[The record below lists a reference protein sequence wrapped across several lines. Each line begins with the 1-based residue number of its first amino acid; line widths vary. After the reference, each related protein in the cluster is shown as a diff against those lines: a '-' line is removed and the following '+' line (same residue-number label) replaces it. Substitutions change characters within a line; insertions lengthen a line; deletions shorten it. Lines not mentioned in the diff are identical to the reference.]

1 MKKLN
6 NHRGETLVEVLA
18 AILVASL
25 SVALLFSCVMASSNL
40 DVKAKSVDEDYYQA
54 LSAADGQKNP
64 SSFEKITITRKLAP
78 GELLGADALGVD
90 ETLNNGQVIKTLNV
104 DIYGGE
110 GLYSYR
116 RTGS

>member
-1 MKKLN
+1 MKKLRDD
-6 NHRGETLVEVLA
+6 RGETLVEVLA

-25 SVALLFSCVMASSNL
+25 SVALLFSCVMASSDL

-54 LSAADGQKNP
+54 LSAADGQEGA
-64 SSFEKITITRKLAP
+64 SSS
-78 GELLGADALGVD
+78 
-90 ETLNNGQVIKTLNV
+90 GQVTISSKDKENV
-104 DIYGGE
+104 SKDMTIDIYGGE

>member
-1 MKKLN
+1 MKKLRDD
-6 NHRGETLVEVLA
+6 RGETLVEVLA

-25 SVALLFSCVMASSNL
+25 SVALLFSCVMASSDL

-54 LSAADGQKNP
+54 LSAADGQAGEP
-64 SSFEKITITRKLAP
+64 SS
-78 GELLGADALGVD
+78 
-90 ETLNNGQVIKTLNV
+90 GQVTISSKDKENV
-104 DIYGGE
+104 SKDMTIDIYGGE